1 MRAAANAASQALR
14 NEFHL
19 YDPNTYPLAPSVHR
33 MARTAS
39 ELISTVTVALPNA
52 RPGPLESRREVSRC
66 QHETPPQA
74 KFCLE
79 CVARV
84 ALTCT
89 LELLQRVDPLLRSR
103 MGGEK
108 PSPAGAL
115 GLQEPGQ
122 RVDHH
127 FLGIPGTAEEIDT
140 VAVRVVF
147 LLAAIATGDQGAG
160 DRRETA
166 AAREELV
173 ENNDADAHSDA
184 ECLRLGDMAE
194 IVVGELM
201 GQDAPELVIAVLQK
215 NSGD

>member
-1 MRAAANAASQALR
+1 
-14 NEFHL
+14 
-19 YDPNTYPLAPSVHR
+19 
-33 MARTAS
+33 
-39 ELISTVTVALPNA
+39 
-52 RPGPLESRREVSRC
+52 VSRC
-66 QHETPPQA
+66 QHENPPQA

-79 CVARV
+79 CGARV

-89 LELLQRVDPLLRSR
+89 LGLLQRVDPLLRSR

-147 LLAAIATGDQGAG
+147 LLAA
-160 DRRETA
+160 R
-166 AAREELV
+166 
-173 ENNDADAHSDA
+173 
-184 ECLRLGDMAE
+184 
-194 IVVGELM
+194 
-201 GQDAPELVIAVLQK
+201 PLVIRAPAMGVILVF
-215 NSGD
+215 SRLRFADC